1 MVESK
6 RYGKAIVIGGSMAGL
21 LAARVLS
28 DHFAQVTLVERDTL
42 PDGPEQRKGVPQG
55 HQGHG
60 LLSGGQR
67 VMEELFPGLTA
78 ALVAEGATAV
88 DVIDDMT
95 WHQPGGYRLRFAS
108 GLAGISMSR
117 PLLEAGIRHRVQAL
131 PNVAVIDG
139 CDVTG
144 LTASSD
150 RARVTGITIQRRGAG
165 TAEETLSAEFVVDA
179 GGRGSRAPSWLAALG
194 YERPEEEKIT
204 VGVGYTSRL
213 YRRRPGDLP
222 GAQAAI
228 CQPTPPHETRI
239 GVLLPI
245 EGDRWIATCA
255 GWLGDHAPA
264 DEEGFLAFAR
274 SFAAPDIYNVIK
286 HAEPLGDF
294 VTHKFPANLRRR
306 YERLKRLPEGYV
318 VVGDAL
324 CSFNPTYGQGMT
336 SAALAVMALAGCLRE
351 ARGGL
356 EGLPSRFYQ
365 RAAKVIDTPWQM
377 AAGGDFA
384 YPGVAGKKAPG
395 TDFVNGYMGRVFV
408 AATTDRHVC
417 RKLVEVA
424 NLLAPPSA
432 LFAPRVML
440 SVLRSTLRRPQA
452 TATTRPRP
460 MPSVG
465 D

>member
-1 MVESK
+1 MGESR

-21 LAARVLS
+21 MAARVLS
-28 DHFAQVTLVERDTL
+28 DHFAQVTLIERDTL
-42 PDGPEQRKGVPQG
+42 PEGAEQRKGVPQG
-55 HQGHG
+55 KQGHG
-60 LLSGGQR
+60 LLSGGQQ
-67 VMEELFPGLTA
+67 VMEELFPGLTDD
-78 ALVAEGATAV
+78 LVAEGAVAV
-88 DVIDDMT
+88 DVIADMA
-95 WHQPGGYRLRFAS
+95 WYQPGGYRLRFDS
-108 GLAGISMSR
+108 GLNGISMSR
-117 PLLEAGIRHRVQAL
+117 PLLEAGIRRRVQAL
-131 PNVAVIDG
+131 ANVEVIDG

-150 RARVTGITIQRRGAG
+150 RTRVTGITFQRRDQGK
-165 TAEETLSAEFVVDA
+165 AEETLSAEFVVDA
-179 GGRGSRAPSWLAALG
+179 GGRGSRAPSWLETLG

-222 GAQAAI
+222 NAKVAI

-264 DEEGFLAFAR
+264 DDEGFLAFAR
-274 SFAAPDIYNVIK
+274 SFSAPDIYNVIK
-286 HAEPLGDF
+286 NAEPLGDYT
-294 VTHKFPANLRRR
+294 THKFPANLRRR
-306 YERLKRLPEGYV
+306 YELLKRLPEGYV

-336 SAALAVMALAGCLRE
+336 SAAIAVMALDGCLRG

-356 EGLPSRFYQ
+356 QGLPGRFYK

-384 YPGVAGKKAPG
+384 YPEVTGKKAPG
-395 TDFVNGYMGRVFV
+395 TDIINRYMGRVFV

-417 RKLVEVA
+417 LKLVEVA
-424 NLLAPPSA
+424 NLLAAPSA
-432 LFAPRVML
+432 LFAPRVVL
-440 SVLRSTLRRPQA
+440 GVLRSMMRRPQA
-452 TATTRPRP
+452 MKVAGAIPA
-460 MPSVG
+460 PSAG